1 DLWLGNG
8 LEGRISF
15 ETRHAR
21 GQRAIAAL
29 GLERHVFSA
38 GGLDR
43 AVTLYRLPER
53 MTERHVEFTRRIAL
67 REQGDTRLL
76 VRVTQ
81 EDGHRAW
88 SSPIY
93 LFR

>member
-1 DLWLGNG
+1 
-8 LEGRISF
+8 F
-15 ETRHAR
+15 E
-21 GQRAIAAL
+21 
-29 GLERHVFSA
+29 A

-43 AVTLYRLPER
+43 ALRFYRLPDR
-53 MTERHVEFTRRIAL
+53 MTRTRLVHSVRVPVAAG
-67 REQGDTRLL
+67 RDTRLFI
-76 VRVTQ
+76 RVTQ

>member
-1 DLWLGNG
+1 MEDTVY
-8 LEGRISF
+8 E
-15 ETRHAR
+15 
-21 GQRAIAAL
+21 
-29 GLERHVFSA
+29 A

-43 AVTLYRLPER
+43 RIRLYRQPNQ
-53 MTERHVEFTRRIAL
+53 MTQHEIWVQLTMVPHEDR
-67 REQGDTRLL
+67 DTRIY

-93 LFR
+93 LFRG